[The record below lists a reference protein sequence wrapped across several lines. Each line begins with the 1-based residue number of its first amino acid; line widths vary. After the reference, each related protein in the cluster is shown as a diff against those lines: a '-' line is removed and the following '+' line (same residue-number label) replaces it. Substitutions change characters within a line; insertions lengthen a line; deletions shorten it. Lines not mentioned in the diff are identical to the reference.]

1 MRLQQYIH
9 KQAAFNLLHLHCR
22 LGLEADVIESLYILK
37 IFHNLGIANF
47 VSLLF
52 IGDRNL
58 WCAIQVYYYIDS
70 SVLLENIPLVL
81 KIHKNY
87 IRDPSGLFSI
97 ISHVSLSMA

>member
-1 MRLQQYIH
+1 MMRLQQYIH

-58 WCAIQVYYYIDS
+58 WCAIQVYYY
-70 SVLLENIPLVL
+70 
-81 KIHKNY
+81 Y
-87 IRDPSGLFSI
+87 Y
-97 ISHVSLSMA
+97 